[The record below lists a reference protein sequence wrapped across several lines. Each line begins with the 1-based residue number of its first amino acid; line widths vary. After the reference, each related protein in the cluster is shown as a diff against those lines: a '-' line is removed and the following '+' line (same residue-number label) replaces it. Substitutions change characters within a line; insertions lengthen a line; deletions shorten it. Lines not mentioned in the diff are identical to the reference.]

1 LTPLSERPD
10 NAAEFDGGAEELVN
24 ARARNEAKKR
34 TLLADVERAL
44 LEALAES
51 SEMHRVLYHLQ
62 KAGWALELH
71 LDCHRAAPAE
81 GEGAPP
87 RKGRVRRPA
96 AERDAPPEP
105 AFVIDS
111 GDLRFLRSIGID
123 PTRKRRRRPSS

>member
-1 LTPLSERPD
+1 M
-10 NAAEFDGGAEELVN
+10 N

-51 SEMHRVLYHLQ
+51 TEMHRVLYQLQ

-71 LDCHRAAPAE
+71 LDCHRAA
-81 GEGAPP
+81 GAGPTTPTRKP
-87 RKGRVRRPA
+87 RARRPA
-96 AERDAPPEP
+96 AERDAESEP

-123 PTRKRRRRPSS
+123 PTRKRRRRPSG

>member
-1 LTPLSERPD
+1 M
-10 NAAEFDGGAEELVN
+10 N

-51 SEMHRVLYHLQ
+51 AEMHKVLYRLQ
-62 KAGWALELH
+62 RAGWALELH
-71 LDCHRAAPAE
+71 LDCHRADEPGDAE
-81 GEGAPP
+81 PAPP
-87 RKGRVRRPA
+87 KPRRATAPRPA
-96 AERDAPPEP
+96 APEP

-123 PTRKRRRRPSS
+123 PTRRRRRRKAP

>member
-1 LTPLSERPD
+1 M
-10 NAAEFDGGAEELVN
+10 N

-51 SEMHRVLYHLQ
+51 AEMHRVLYRLQ
-62 KAGWALELH
+62 RAGWALELH
-71 LDCHRAAPAE
+71 LDCHRVDAPADDE
-81 GEGAPP
+81 SPAK
-87 RKGRVRRPA
+87 RTRNRRTA
-96 AERDAPPEP
+96 AERSSPPEP

-123 PTRKRRRRPSS
+123 PTRKRRRRPAS

>member
-1 LTPLSERPD
+1 M
-10 NAAEFDGGAEELVN
+10 N

-51 SEMHRVLYHLQ
+51 AEMHRVLYRLQ
-62 KAGWALELH
+62 RAGWALELH
-71 LDCHRAAPAE
+71 LDCHRVDASADDESSAK
-81 GEGAPP
+81 
-87 RKGRVRRPA
+87 RTRNRRAA
-96 AERDAPPEP
+96 AERSAPPEP

-123 PTRKRRRRPSS
+123 PTRKRRRRPTG

>member
-1 LTPLSERPD
+1 M
-10 NAAEFDGGAEELVN
+10 NAK
-24 ARARNEAKKR
+24 ARNEAKKR

-51 SEMHRVLYHLQ
+51 AEMHRVLYRLQ

-71 LDCHRAAPAE
+71 LDCHRAEPATDE
-81 GEGAPP
+81 ERSP
-87 RKGRVRRPA
+87 RSRRARRPA
-96 AERDAPPEP
+96 SERTTEPDP

>member
-1 LTPLSERPD
+1 
-10 NAAEFDGGAEELVN
+10 VN

-51 SEMHRVLYHLQ
+51 AEMHKVLYRLQ
-62 KAGWALELH
+62 RAGWALELH
-71 LDCHRAAPAE
+71 LDCHRANEPEDAE
-81 GEGAPP
+81 AVSKP
-87 RKGRVRRPA
+87 RRPRRA
-96 AERDAPPEP
+96 ATERSATPEP

-123 PTRKRRRRPSS
+123 PTRKRRRRTTG

>member
-1 LTPLSERPD
+1 MK
-10 NAAEFDGGAEELVN
+10 

-51 SEMHRVLYHLQ
+51 AEMHKVLYRLQ
-62 KAGWALELH
+62 RAGWALELR
-71 LDCHRAAPAE
+71 LDCHRADASEDPDP
-81 GEGAPP
+81 GSRP
-87 RKGRVRRPA
+87 RRPRRA
-96 AERDAPPEP
+96 LAEQPAVPEP

-123 PTRKRRRRPSS
+123 PTRKRRRRKSS

>member
-1 LTPLSERPD
+1 M
-10 NAAEFDGGAEELVN
+10 N

-51 SEMHRVLYHLQ
+51 TEMHRVLYRLQ
-62 KAGWALELH
+62 RAGWALELH
-71 LDCHRAAPAE
+71 LDCHRVDEPADE
-81 GEGAPP
+81 ESP
-87 RKGRVRRPA
+87 VRTKRSRRLA
-96 AERDAPPEP
+96 AERTSPPDP

-123 PTRKRRRRPSS
+123 PTRKRRRRPAS